1 MDREKIKKKNEKEFK
16 NIATK
21 ELFYKQI
28 DNFFKYHENNTKLYK
43 VGEEVQLSTTNLIHV
58 SRI

>member
-1 MDREKIKKKNEKEFK
+1 MDREKIKKIIEKDFK

-28 DNFFKYHENNTKLYK
+28 DNFFKYH
-43 VGEEVQLSTTNLIHV
+43 
-58 SRI
+58 